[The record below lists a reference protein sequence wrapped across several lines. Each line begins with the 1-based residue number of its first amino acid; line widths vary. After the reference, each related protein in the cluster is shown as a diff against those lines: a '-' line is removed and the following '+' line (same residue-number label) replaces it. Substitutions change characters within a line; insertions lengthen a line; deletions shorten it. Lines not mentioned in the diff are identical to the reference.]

1 MLGARPHARE
11 AASLDAMKSFRRTPA
26 LALSFASFLTQFDV
40 TAVVVA
46 LPAIGTDLG
55 FGIAGFAWVMDAYSL
70 AFTATLLACG
80 ALADRYGRRRILL
93 IGNALFAVASLG
105 CGLAWD
111 GTSLWAARAAQGF
124 ASAFVVTGSIALIAS
139 AYPDPKYRA
148 RAFGLAGIVSGMAM
162 AVGPTMG
169 GAVAAWLGWRWIFL
183 ANLPFCLLAAWIV
196 PRLVAE
202 ERADKT
208 RPLDPV
214 GVALLTLALGIA
226 IETLLTGRTEMHAG
240 LGIAACLGLAGL
252 FALQQRRKPQPLL
265 DPALLAEP
273 AMIAVSILLI
283 TVSIAYWAVLVY
295 LPLFLTTTFGLS
307 TEQSGVALLAATL
320 PMVFLPPLAGRLATQ
335 WGWRTLFTAGLVLIA
350 AGDIALA
357 LGPSAAAFLGM
368 AVIATGAALVQ
379 SQLSGAVVTL
389 APPAQAGMASALTIV
404 MRQGGFAVGIAL
416 LGGALGTERDPSA
429 FALLFALAAAAA
441 AVGAAAAWALLRDS
455 RGASAAASSC
465 RGDRPCSGSAAARA
479 PRG

>member
-1 MLGARPHARE
+1 
-11 AASLDAMKSFRRTPA
+11 MKDFRRTPA

-46 LPAIGTDLG
+46 LPAIGADLG

-93 IGNALFAVASLG
+93 TGNALFAVASLG

-111 GTSLWAARAAQGF
+111 GPSLWAARAAQGF
-124 ASAFVVTGSIALIAS
+124 ASAFVVTGSIALIAG
-139 AYPDPKYRA
+139 AYPEPRDRA
-148 RAFGLAGIVSGMAM
+148 RAFGLAGIVSGIAM
-162 AVGPTMG
+162 AVGPMLG

-183 ANLPFCLLAAWIV
+183 ANIPFCLLAAWIV

-202 ERADKT
+202 QRAAGT

-226 IETLLTGRTEMHAG
+226 IETLLAGRAALHTS
-240 LGIAACLGLAGL
+240 LGVAACLGLTAL
-252 FALQQRRKPQPLL
+252 FVMQQRRKPQPLL
-265 DPALLAEP
+265 DPALLAKP
-273 AMIAVSILLI
+273 AMIAVSTLLI

-295 LPLFLTTTFGLS
+295 LPLFLTTTFGLT
-307 TEQSGVALLAATL
+307 TEESGVALLAATL
-320 PMVFLPPLAGRLATQ
+320 PMVFLPPLAGRLAML
-335 WGWRTLFTAGLVLIA
+335 WGWRALFTTGLALIA

-357 LGPSAAAFLGM
+357 LGPSGGPPGAAFAGM

-416 LGGALGTERDPSA
+416 LGGTLGTQRDTSA
-429 FALLFALAAAAA
+429 FALLFLLASAAA
-441 AVGAAAAWALLRDS
+441 AVGTVAAWTLLRDGG
-455 RGASAAASSC
+455 GASADSSSC
-465 RGDRPCSGSAAARA
+465 RAGRRRSGSAAARA